1 MHEELLDLLR
11 CPFCGTRLSVVENE
25 ALVRSGGRI
34 ESGVLGCE
42 CCAFPVVAG
51 IPVLIADDL
60 TRDAMHT
67 LEAGRRDEA
76 LFMLLGLDGAR
87 ADAFR
92 GLLARPVPPT
102 YRDALAILSLDAEG
116 TCFEYRFSDP
126 TYVMVEGLLQA
137 IGQQP
142 WPMAG
147 RVLDLC
153 GGSGHLTRVLSDLQ
167 SGAGSVRLKPDSTSS
182 PTSAG
187 PAIGSTWSPA
197 SDGPQSGGPVPGTV
211 LADLF
216 FWKLWLARRFTSPAC
231 AAICC
236 DANSPLPFAT
246 STFSFVMLADAFPYI
261 WHKRLV
267 ADEMM
272 RLAGPDGVVMLPHL
286 HSALGENFSAG
297 NTLTPAACQDLFA
310 SHQPRL
316 FSDDRL
322 LTDLLTDRIVDLSQ
336 GVAPTELGSEPSF
349 TLIAS
354 RRADLFRRSHV
365 PVAQGVTGELRVNP
379 LYRVERR
386 GGSSIL
392 TLTFP
397 TPEYEEEFGECRR
410 YLPDTVTV
418 DADLSGVIVPATL
431 GSAYEDLRRR
441 RIVIDAPPQY

>member
-1 MHEELLDLLR
+1 MDEHLLDLLR
-11 CPFCGTRLSVVENE
+11 CPFCGTRVSLVGNE
-25 ALVRSGGRI
+25 ALVRSGDRI

-42 CCAFPVVAG
+42 CCAFPIVAG
-51 IPVLIADDL
+51 IPVMIADDL
-60 TRDAMHT
+60 TRDAMHA

-76 LFMLLGLDGAR
+76 LFMLLGLDGVR

-92 GLLARPVPPT
+92 ALLAGQTPST

-116 TCFEYRFSDP
+116 TCFAYRFSDP
-126 TYVMVEGLLQA
+126 TYVMVEGILQA
-137 IGQQP
+137 IGQQQ
-142 WPMAG
+142 WTVAG
-147 RVLDLC
+147 RSLDLC
-153 GGSGHLTRVLSDLQ
+153 GGSGHLTRVLAGFQ
-167 SGAGSVRLKPDSTSS
+167 SSTGVSLPS
-182 PTSAG
+182 
-187 PAIGSTWSPA
+187 
-197 SDGPQSGGPVPGTV
+197 TV

-231 AAICC
+231 APVCC
-236 DANSPLPFAT
+236 DANHPLPFAPD
-246 STFSFVMLADAFPYI
+246 TFSVVMIADAFPYI

-272 RLAGPDGVVMLPHL
+272 RLAGSNGVVVLPHL

-297 NTLTPAACQDLFA
+297 NPLTPVACQDLFA

-322 LTDLLTDRIVDLSQ
+322 LTELLTDRVVDLSHDV
-336 GVAPTELGSEPSF
+336 GPAELGSEPSF

-354 RRADLFRRSHV
+354 RRANLFRRYHV

-386 GGSSIL
+386 GSSSIL

-397 TPEYEEEFGECRR
+397 TPEYEEEFGGCRR
-410 YLPDTVTV
+410 YLPDSVTV